1 MMDAITRPGSLSEDQ
16 TARFAAVAVGVDIHK
31 EIDLMSHLTNE
42 EGLTAYLDL
51 VSIFSSFEPATAVKL
66 LTSGHSI
73 FGAVTAAAR
82 AETLSLL
89 FGLSRVK
96 WSAASAAL
104 AVLPDMAAVIG
115 GDHQGIIPWLK
126 RGISLASIDQ
136 DVAIAYFKTS
146 LEVHKQ
152 LGLERL
158 DAWAALGEEIARLS
172 WKAAREYFVASPE
185 VVSRIDRAD
194 IERWARIGLHLIEKS
209 PKLKPAHDPHSLH
222 AIGSGAGKGRTIDL
236 AVRYFKSSPKTLAR
250 LSVKNLEEWVQQ
262 GLQDIDKVANAAEGK
277 KGEAFFE
284 MQTGASR
291 RSMEQLIKGLEL
303 KKVHAMLSSYAAAL
317 FDRIV
322 PIRTSAMF
330 YRDLPGL
337 GKFFAV
343 TDGTRIFLPSKIS
356 LFEDDSLNSKAYKWF
371 LTHELGHIEYGT
383 FSLTDQDHALLQQHK
398 AASTAMKIFTFLE
411 DERVDYLTGLAYPG
425 LERDRLALI
434 AAYRKTLASS
444 GESLTLCE
452 EISFSSGDCPAA
464 GGSFLGQLLA
474 EGRSRVRAAGVFA
487 SDVVR
492 LAAGIA
498 DRLSAEDWSGDSSG
512 GDDRYAVFYR
522 GALDFLLVNE
532 ARTATRALAKRLVER
547 LAEIDRTVT
556 EDLIEAAFIRI
567 EEAKGLE
574 TEDLV
579 YRQYGRKYAGKS
591 SEEDFESLF
600 EEVQTTLDEMEE
612 ESRFRR
618 AVFYDEWDFRM
629 DDYKKEWCRVREM
642 DMPEGTLASYNQTI
656 TENHGLVNALKRHF
670 GLLRPDR
677 FKRIFR
683 EERGDDLDFDALIE
697 TLVDRHAGVPPS
709 DRVYIRRDKRQRDV
723 SVAFLADMS
732 FSTSDVLPSGKR
744 IIDVEREGLI
754 LMAEALESIGD
765 QWAVYGFSSE
775 YREKVDF
782 LVVKDFKE
790 VFGDPVKQRFEGI
803 RPIMMTRLGAA
814 IRHANSLLAKQD
826 SAIRLL
832 ILLSDGRPYDVD
844 YGDSDYAM
852 EDTRS
857 ALWEG
862 RRLGIN
868 SFCVTVDKKSQDYLP
883 YMYGESHYTVIN
895 NVDALPVML
904 PLIYK
909 RLTT

>member
-1 MMDAITRPGSLSEDQ
+1 MMDAITRPDGLSEDQ
-16 TARFAAVAVGVDIHK
+16 AARFAAVAIGVDFHK
-31 EIDLMSHLTNE
+31 EIDLMAGLTSE
-42 EGLTAYLDL
+42 EGLADYLSL
-51 VSIFSSFEPATAVKL
+51 VTIFSSFEPATAVRL

-73 FGAVTAAAR
+73 FGAVSAAAR
-82 AETLSLL
+82 AESLSLL
-89 FGLSRVK
+89 AGLSRVK

-104 AVLPDMAAVIG
+104 TVLPVMTAAVS
-115 GDHQGIIPWLK
+115 GDPQGIIAWLK
-126 RGISLASIDQ
+126 RGISLAAIDL
-136 DVAIAYFKTS
+136 DVANAYFAAS
-146 LEVHKQ
+146 IEVHKQ
-152 LGLERL
+152 LGLARL

-172 WKAAREYFVASPE
+172 WKAAREYFIASPE

-209 PKLKPAHDPHSLH
+209 PKLKPAHNPHSLH
-222 AIGSGAGKGRTIDL
+222 AVGSGAGKGRTIDL

-250 LSVKNLEEWVQQ
+250 LSVKNLEEWVQH
-262 GLQDIDKVANAAEGK
+262 GLQDIDKVSDAAAGR

-291 RSMEQLIKGLEL
+291 RSMEQLIRGLEL
-303 KKVHAMLSSYAAAL
+303 KKVHGMLSSYAAAL

-322 PIRTSAMF
+322 PLRTSAMF

-356 LFEDDSLNSKAYKWF
+356 LFEDDGLNTKAYKWF

-383 FSLTDQDHALLQQHK
+383 FTLSDAERAPLLQHQGG
-398 AASTAMKIFTFLE
+398 SVAMKIFTFLE

-425 LERDRLALI
+425 LEKDRLALI
-434 AAYRKTLASS
+434 EAYKKTLVSA
-444 GESLTLCE
+444 GETLTLCE
-452 EISFSSGDCPAA
+452 ELSFASGDDPA
-464 GGSFLGQLLA
+464 GDGSRLGQLLS
-474 EGRSRVRAAGVFA
+474 EGRSRVRAEGVSA
-487 SDVVR
+487 ADVA
-492 LAAGIA
+492 LMAADIA
-498 DRLSAEDWSGDSSG
+498 DRISGEEAGADSAG

-522 GALDFLLVNE
+522 GALDFALVNE
-532 ARTATRALAKRLVER
+532 ADTATRTLAAR
-547 LAEIDRTVT
+547 
-556 EDLIEAAFIRI
+556 LIERFAESEREVSEELIKTAFIRI

-579 YRQYGRKYAGKS
+579 YRKYAGKTA
-591 SEEDFESLF
+591 EEDFESLF

-618 AVFYDEWDFRM
+618 AVFYDEWDFKM

-642 DMPEGTLASYNQTI
+642 DMPEGSIDSYNRTI
-656 TENHGLVNALKRHF
+656 IENHGLVNALKRHF

-677 FKRIFR
+677 FRRIFR

-732 FSTSDVLPSGKR
+732 FSTSDMLPSGKR
-744 IIDVEREGLI
+744 IIDVERESLI

-765 QWAVYGFSSE
+765 QWAVYGFSSD

-782 LVVKDFKE
+782 LVVKDFRE
-790 VFGDPVKQRFEGI
+790 VFGDPVKCRFEGI
-803 RPIMMTRLGAA
+803 RPIAMTRLGAA
-814 IRHANSLLAKQD
+814 IRHANSLLSKQD
-826 SAIRLL
+826 SVIRLL

-883 YMYGESHYTVIN
+883 HMYGESHYTVIN

-909 RLTT
+909 RLTS

>member
-1 MMDAITRPGSLSEDQ
+1 VTDSRTDNSLSGLIQDSVE
-16 TARFAAVAVGVDIHK
+16 RFGSVAVGVAVDE
-31 EIDLMSHLTNE
+31 EIARMGSLTDE
-42 EGLTAYLDL
+42 AGLAAYLEL
-51 VSIFSSFEPATAVKL
+51 VNVFVSFEPPTAVKL
-66 LTSGHSI
+66 LVSGQKI
-73 FGAVTAAAR
+73 FGAVSAAAR

-89 FGLSRVK
+89 AGLSRVK

-104 AVLPDMAAVIG
+104 SVLPDMVAAVG
-115 GDHQGIIPWLK
+115 GDQQGIIPWLK

-136 DVAIAYFKTS
+136 DVAIAYFSTS
-146 LEVHKQ
+146 MAVHKQ
-152 LGLERL
+152 IGLARL
-158 DAWAALGEEIARLS
+158 DAWAVLGEEIARLS
-172 WKAAREYFVASPE
+172 WKAAREYFIASPE

-222 AIGSGAGKGRTIDL
+222 AVGSGAGKGRTIDL

-262 GLQDIDKVANAAEGK
+262 GLQDMDNVAVTADGK

-291 RSMEQLIKGLEL
+291 RTMEQLIRGLEL
-303 KKVHAMLSSYAAAL
+303 KKVHSMLTSYSAAL

-337 GKFFAV
+337 GRFFAV
-343 TDGTRIFLPSKIS
+343 TDGTRIFLPSRIS
-356 LFEDDSLNSKAYKWF
+356 LFEDDGLNSKAFKWF

-383 FSLTDQDHALLQQHK
+383 FSLSDHDRAPLLQHK

-411 DERVDYLTGLAYPG
+411 DERVDYFTGLAYPG
-425 LERDRLALI
+425 LEKDRLALI
-434 AAYRKTLASS
+434 KAYLKTLEAV
-444 GESLTLCE
+444 GESPTLCE
-452 EISFSSGDCPAA
+452 EISFSSEDRPA
-464 GGSFLGQLLA
+464 GGRTLLAQLLA
-474 EGRSRVRAAGVFA
+474 EGRSRVRAAGVTA
-487 SDVVR
+487 ADVIR
-492 LAAGIA
+492 EAAGIA
-498 DRLSAEDWSGDSSG
+498 DRLSASEEDMDSSG

-522 GALDFLLVNE
+522 GALDFTLVNE
-532 ARTATRALAKRLVER
+532 ARTATKALADRLIER
-547 LAEIDRTVT
+547 FAAVDKTVT
-556 EDLIEAAFIRI
+556 ADLIEAAFIRI

-579 YRQYGRKYAGKS
+579 YRKYGHKS
-591 SEEDFESLF
+591 GDDDFEDLS
-600 EEVQTTLDEMEE
+600 EEVQVVLDEMEE

-642 DMPEGTLASYNQTI
+642 DMPEGSLSAYNQTI
-656 TENHGLVNALKRHF
+656 AENHGLVNALKRHF

-677 FKRIFR
+677 FRRIFR
-683 EERGDDLDFDALIE
+683 EERGDDIDFDALIE

-744 IIDVEREGLI
+744 IIDVERESLT

-765 QWAVYGFSSE
+765 QWAVYGFSSD

-790 VFGDPVKQRFEGI
+790 VFGDPVKRRFEGI
-803 RPIMMTRLGAA
+803 RPIAMTRLGAA
-814 IRHANSLLAKQD
+814 IRHANSLLVKQD
-826 SAIRLL
+826 SVIRLL

-862 RRLGIN
+862 RRMGIN

-883 YMYGESHYTVIN
+883 HMYGESHYTVIN